1 MNGERPNRVVR
12 RRTTQVAKRRRT
24 MKRMK
29 TEIGPTDVFRRV
41 DESVPMM
48 MKLSQPFLSMVRVV
62 RVRVIP
68 LEYYPTQQQHK
79 RQQRCEET
87 VFILDVPFGVE
98 ILGAVRPARPPPIVS
113 PAVRIAASDETPFT
127 PDVPCAVG
135 EGGEMMEPPSC
146 HDNPFN
152 PSHLPSSLYPA
163 KLNSWMMKMTTSTMK
178 T

>member
-48 MKLSQPFLSMVRVV
+48 MKLSQPFISMVRVV

-68 LEYYPTQQQHK
+68 LEY
-79 RQQRCEET
+79 
-87 VFILDVPFGVE
+87 
-98 ILGAVRPARPPPIVS
+98 
-113 PAVRIAASDETPFT
+113 
-127 PDVPCAVG
+127 
-135 EGGEMMEPPSC
+135 
-146 HDNPFN
+146 
-152 PSHLPSSLYPA
+152 
-163 KLNSWMMKMTTSTMK
+163 
-178 T
+178 